1 MNQKQIRAA
10 VEAMLFASG
19 DPIGADKLAQAVQ
32 LPQLS
37 VEAALEALRERYARE
52 DSGLCLLHLNT
63 RWQLATKTE
72 WADCI
77 RRLLDSRRAVPLGP
91 AAMETLTVIA
101 YNQPVSRAFIE
112 QVRGVDSS
120 SSVSGLLE
128 KGLIEEAGR
137 LDLPGRPVSFRTTD
151 TFLRVF
157 GLSSLAD
164 LPPVHGQETETN
176 ASPTESEGQRMGAF
190 LAALGA
196 VLLLILRVIG
206 ILLLVVLILLVLLL
220 LCPFCADLCWEHGVL
235 TVKAGALGITFP
247 VFQYPKPEPLPA
259 PENPEPPRG
268 FGKVKAKFAAWRA
281 ERKRK
286 KAEEKARKKAA
297 AAAAK
302 ANKPAQPRKKAK
314 ITLEILCTMLKGAG
328 TLTKAVFGALRIT
341 KIQVRLGVRGEDP
354 AAAARSYGKLQAWL
368 YPVLGVL
375 DRFLWLQFDELRI
388 LPDFGSGQPT
398 VEDRVSCRVSAQALF
413 IVLAAVRVLYEF
425 WRKKVLDIFL

>member
-19 DPIGADKLAQAVQ
+19 DPIGTDKLAQAVQ

-137 LDLPGRPVSFRTTD
+137 LDLPGRPV
-151 TFLRVF
+151 
-157 GLSSLAD
+157 A
-164 LPPVHGQETETN
+164 VHC
-176 ASPTESEGQRMGAF
+176 MDGAYIGSYDVAVCKAYTAVAF
-190 LAALGA
+190 QMSTAELGRLAAPGGPLYGIQNTNDGKIVIFGGGEPLFVDGVMIGAIGVSGGTAEQDTELGA
-196 VLLLILRVIG
+196 YVKDIVKEVI
-206 ILLLVVLILLVLLL
+206 
-220 LCPFCADLCWEHGVL
+220 DW
-235 TVKAGALGITFP
+235 K
-247 VFQYPKPEPLPA
+247 
-259 PENPEPPRG
+259 
-268 FGKVKAKFAAWRA
+268 
-281 ERKRK
+281 
-286 KAEEKARKKAA
+286 
-297 AAAAK
+297 
-302 ANKPAQPRKKAK
+302 
-314 ITLEILCTMLKGAG
+314 
-328 TLTKAVFGALRIT
+328 
-341 KIQVRLGVRGEDP
+341 
-354 AAAARSYGKLQAWL
+354 
-368 YPVLGVL
+368 
-375 DRFLWLQFDELRI
+375 
-388 LPDFGSGQPT
+388 
-398 VEDRVSCRVSAQALF
+398 
-413 IVLAAVRVLYEF
+413 
-425 WRKKVLDIFL
+425 

>member
-77 RRLLDSRRAVPLGP
+77 RRLLDNRRAVPLGP

-101 YNQPVSRAFIE
+101 YNQPVSRAFIKP
-112 QVRGVDSS
+112 
-120 SSVSGLLE
+120 LLE

-176 ASPTESEGQRMGAF
+176 ASPTESEG
-190 LAALGA
+190 
-196 VLLLILRVIG
+196 
-206 ILLLVVLILLVLLL
+206 
-220 LCPFCADLCWEHGVL
+220 
-235 TVKAGALGITFP
+235 
-247 VFQYPKPEPLPA
+247 
-259 PENPEPPRG
+259 
-268 FGKVKAKFAAWRA
+268 
-281 ERKRK
+281 
-286 KAEEKARKKAA
+286 
-297 AAAAK
+297 
-302 ANKPAQPRKKAK
+302 
-314 ITLEILCTMLKGAG
+314 
-328 TLTKAVFGALRIT
+328 
-341 KIQVRLGVRGEDP
+341 
-354 AAAARSYGKLQAWL
+354 
-368 YPVLGVL
+368 
-375 DRFLWLQFDELRI
+375 
-388 LPDFGSGQPT
+388 
-398 VEDRVSCRVSAQALF
+398 
-413 IVLAAVRVLYEF
+413 
-425 WRKKVLDIFL
+425 